1 MNKDCKLKRF
11 GNSTHRII
19 QTISIILCVSFF
31 SSTIKADTYI
41 VGAQNIEYSPYYN
54 FSSPH
59 EKGLG
64 WAILEAFSK
73 HSGHQFIYLSMPVK
87 RLQIELKKGNVDF
100 VFPDNPRW
108 NDPITYSV
116 DKAYS
121 LPLVDTF
128 AVTLVKPEN
137 KGKGIGFV
145 SNLIIPDG
153 FTPAKW
159 KKQIN
164 ENTVN
169 LIGVNSVYEGLSLL
183 NKEKANAMD
192 IEYNV
197 AQRILRRYPNIGEFT
212 ADLTLPYN
220 TVSFSVSTLKHP
232 DIIHE
237 LNTFLNSN
245 SKTIN
250 EIKNKYGIEET
261 KQLTQRL
268 MKQQGL
274 TKNVLWPAL

>member
-1 MNKDCKLKRF
+1 MKRF

-31 SSTIKADTYI
+31 SSTIQADTYI

-108 NDPITYSV
+108 NDHITHSV

-137 KGKGIGFV
+137 KGKGISFV

-159 KKQIN
+159 KKQVN
-164 ENTVN
+164 ENTVYV
-169 LIGVNSVYEGLSLL
+169 IGVNSVYEGLSLL

-197 AQRILRRYPNIGEFT
+197 AQRIIRRYPNIGEFT
-212 ADLTLPYN
+212 ADLTLPFN

-274 TKNVLWPAL
+274 TKNVLWSAL